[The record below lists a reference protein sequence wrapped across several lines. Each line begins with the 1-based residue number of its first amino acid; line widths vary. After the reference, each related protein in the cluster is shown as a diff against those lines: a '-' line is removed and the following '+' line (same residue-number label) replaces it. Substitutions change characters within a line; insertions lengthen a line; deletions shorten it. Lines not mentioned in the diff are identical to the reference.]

1 MPKKLQARLHRHACR
16 SRQTTPVNYETNHR
30 QLNSPHLEYVW
41 HKYGYSGHPNQDKQ
55 INPRLSFGVGGAQRV
70 DPRYSRCVVNK
81 HRDGRVAKNGRFFD
95 NCNNNKNNNNK
106 QQTTNNKQLQDMN
119 TCGLRG
125 KDINLLRRPQPM
137 PKRLGNDNIY
147 PSPNQCKL

>member
-1 MPKKLQARLHRHACR
+1 MDVFSTIA
-16 SRQTTPVNYETNHR
+16 TTT
-30 QLNSPHLEYVW
+30 
-41 HKYGYSGHPNQDKQ
+41 KTTTT
-55 INPRLSFGVGGAQRV
+55 
-70 DPRYSRCVVNK
+70 
-81 HRDGRVAKNGRFFD
+81 
-95 NCNNNKNNNNK
+95 NNK